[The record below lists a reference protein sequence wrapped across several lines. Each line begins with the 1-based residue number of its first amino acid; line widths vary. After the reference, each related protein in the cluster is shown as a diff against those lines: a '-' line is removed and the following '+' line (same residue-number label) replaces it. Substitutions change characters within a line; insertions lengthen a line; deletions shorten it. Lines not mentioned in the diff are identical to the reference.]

1 MRLLRGLL
9 ICALIAL
16 VVCAAVLPEGG
27 DKPRVIDALGKLVIG
42 AFMALSLGYL
52 WRLRRWLKRGAAP
65 KAAPRQRI
73 GKPIV
78 VDGSNVMHWGGD
90 PSIMVL
96 QRVVGALKERGY
108 EPIVYFDAN
117 VGYKLSNKHICGRE
131 MATQLG
137 LPAEDVTLAPSGTP
151 ADPILLKHAADDG
164 RRVVTNDRFLDW
176 KQDVPKLGD
185 KGFLVKGRWQQGSVI
200 LLGLGR

>member
-1 MRLLRGLL
+1 MRFLRGLL
-9 ICALIAL
+9 TCALIAL
-16 VVCAAVLPEGG
+16 VVCAVILPEGG
-27 DKPRVIDALGKLVIG
+27 DKPRLIDALGKLIFG
-42 AFMALSLGYL
+42 AFAALFLGYL
-52 WRLRRWLKRGAAP
+52 WQLRQWLWRKEQAP
-65 KAAPRQRI
+65 VQPRTRQ

-90 PSIMVL
+90 PSLMVVK
-96 QRVVGALKERGY
+96 RVIGALKERGF

-117 VGYKLSNKHICGRE
+117 VGYKLTNKHIDGSD
-131 MATQLG
+131 MAVELG
-137 LPAEDVTLAPSGTP
+137 LPKDDVTLAPSGTP

-164 RRVVTNDRFLDW
+164 MRVVTNDRFLDW
-176 KQDVPKLGD
+176 KQDFPKLRD

>member
-1 MRLLRGLL
+1 MWFLRGLL

-16 VVCAAVLPEGG
+16 VACAVVLPEGG
-27 DKPRVIDALGKLVIG
+27 EKARVMDGLGKLIFG
-42 AFMALSLGYL
+42 AFAALAVGYI
-52 WRLRRWLKRGAAP
+52 WQVRKWFRRGTAKEP
-65 KAAPRQRI
+65 TPRARV

-90 PSIMVL
+90 PSLMVL
-96 QRVVGALKERGY
+96 QRVIGALKERGY

-117 VGYKLSNKHICGRE
+117 VGYKLSKKRANDQA
-131 MATQLG
+131 MAAELG
-137 LPAEDVTLAPSGTP
+137 LPADDVTLVPSGTP
-151 ADPILLKHAADDG
+151 ADPILLKHAAEDDM
-164 RRVVTNDRFLDW
+164 RVVTNDRFLDW
-176 KQDVPKLGD
+176 KQDFPKLRD

>member
-1 MRLLRGLL
+1 L

-16 VVCAAVLPEGG
+16 VVCAVILPEGG
-27 DKPRVIDALGKLVIG
+27 DKPRVIDALGKLMVG
-42 AFMALSLGYL
+42 AFAALLLGYL
-52 WRLRRWLKRGAAP
+52 WRVRGWMGREDQAP
-65 KAAPRQRI
+65 GTPRTRH

-90 PSIMVL
+90 PSLMVVK
-96 QRVVGALKERGY
+96 RVIGALKERGF

-117 VGYKLSNKHICGRE
+117 VGYKLTNKHIDGSD
-131 MATQLG
+131 MAVELG
-137 LPAEDVTLAPSGTP
+137 LPKDDVTLAPSGTP

-164 RRVVTNDRFLDW
+164 MRVVTNDRFLDW
-176 KQDVPKLGD
+176 KQDFPKLRD